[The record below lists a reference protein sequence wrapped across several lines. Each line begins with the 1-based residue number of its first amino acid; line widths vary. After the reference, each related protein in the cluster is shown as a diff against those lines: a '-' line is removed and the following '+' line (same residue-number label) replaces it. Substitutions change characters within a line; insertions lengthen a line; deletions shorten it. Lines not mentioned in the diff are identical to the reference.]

1 MISLQVEDQLSEQRT
16 WYFEHCKRYS
26 KFTEWPSVQVELWWI
41 FSSVESLR
49 QQNDHGKDHLVCL
62 WHIYI
67 YMDLWPSFTVMCWYL
82 AVLSTISGYSRDIE
96 YKLKQTFQNQ
106 CKLVQCRYYIAFSI
120 ALYCICHML
129 RLNVISHC
137 CWRDVITAGHQSW
150 LKFLQPLIAAWPKFA
165 KHTKKMHKRFP
176 HTSKKHKPM

>member
-1 MISLQVEDQLSEQRT
+1 MNLQQRWIIEAAKWSWQRSPSL
-16 WYFEHCKRYS
+16 
-26 KFTEWPSVQVELWWI
+26 
-41 FSSVESLR
+41 SLA
-49 QQNDHGKDHLVCL
+49 
-62 WHIYI
+62 YI

-106 CKLVQCRYYIAFSI
+106 CKLVQCTYRYYIALSI

-137 CWRDVITAGHQSW
+137 CWRDVTTAGHQSW
-150 LKFLQPLIAAWPKFA
+150 LKFLQPLIAAWPNFA
-165 KHTKKMHKRFP
+165 KHTKKMDKRFP
-176 HTSKKHKPM
+176 HTSKKHKPRLVKLCRKKFYSKLPSARVLEGKCRSRPTCELEAPIC